1 MKWRDVIYLN
11 KNTLMIKKIHV
22 LKKMEAQTKKT
33 QEMFHKELEDIKN
46 KQLNNTITEIKN
58 ITRTNQ

>member
-1 MKWRDVIYLN
+1 
-11 KNTLMIKKIHV
+11 MIKKIHV

-46 KQLNNTITEIKN
+46 KQS
-58 ITRTNQ
+58 